1 MRILIYSFQTAL
13 KNLWRSRWINFLTV
27 ISISVGL
34 LLLSAYLLLT
44 INVDSVINRWS
55 KGFGMVVYLQENI
68 GGDEEEKI
76 KTLLMQDKDIL
87 EVKYISN
94 VKAIETLREVLGSQS
109 SLLEELEENPLPSSF
124 ELKLKRDV
132 ISPALVERKAA
143 LIRKIEGVDEVQY
156 GEEWLSSLNTIS
168 KALSIIALFLGGAI
182 FIAITFITYTT
193 IKILFYRRIDEIETM
208 KLLGAT
214 RTFIKLPF
222 LMEGFFIGMLS
233 GIVSSLLLFAMY
245 YFTSFK
251 LIEFLPSLRAL
262 VIPLPIEGFL
272 AIPAAGAA
280 LSLIGSFFATGRI
293 RY

>member
-13 KNLWRSRWINFLTV
+13 KNLWHARWINFLTV

-34 LLLSAYLLLT
+34 LLLSAYLLIT
-44 INVDSVINRWS
+44 INVDSVISRWS
-55 KGFGMVVYLQENI
+55 RGFGMVVYLQGDI
-68 GGDEEEKI
+68 GSEEEENI
-76 KTLLMQDKDIL
+76 KTLLLQDKEIL

-94 VKAIETLREVLGSQS
+94 EQALDTLREVLGSQA
-109 SLLEELEENPLPSSF
+109 SLIEEIDENPLPSSF
-124 ELKLKRDV
+124 ELKLKRDF
-132 ISPALVERKAA
+132 ISPSLVEKKAA
-143 LIRKIEGVDEVQY
+143 RIKQMEGVDDVQY

-168 KALSIIALFLGGAI
+168 KALSIIAIFLGGAI

-222 LMEGFFIGMLS
+222 LMEGLFIGFFS
-233 GIVSSLLLFAMY
+233 GVVSSLSLFLLHS
-245 YFTSFK
+245 FTAFK

-262 VIPLPIEGFL
+262 VVPLPLEGFL
-272 AIPAAGAA
+272 AIPVAGAV
-280 LSLIGSFFATGRI
+280 LSLIGSFFATGRV

>member
-1 MRILIYSFQTAL
+1 LRILIYSFQTAL
-13 KNLWRSRWINFLTV
+13 KNLWHARWINFLTV

-34 LLLSAYLLLT
+34 LLLSAYLLIT
-44 INVDSVINRWS
+44 INVDSVISRWS
-55 KGFGMVVYLQENI
+55 RGFGMVVYLQGDI
-68 GGDEEEKI
+68 GSEEEENI
-76 KTLLMQDKDIL
+76 KTLLLQDKEIL

-94 VKAIETLREVLGSQS
+94 EQALDTLREVLGSQA
-109 SLLEELEENPLPSSF
+109 SLIEEIDENPLPSSF
-124 ELKLKRDV
+124 ELKLKRDF
-132 ISPALVERKAA
+132 ISPSLVEKKAA
-143 LIRKIEGVDEVQY
+143 RIKQMEGVDDVQY

-168 KALSIIALFLGGAI
+168 KALSIIAIFLGGAI

-222 LMEGFFIGMLS
+222 LMEGLFIGFFS
-233 GIVSSLLLFAMY
+233 GVVSSLSLFLLHS
-245 YFTSFK
+245 FTAFK

-262 VIPLPIEGFL
+262 VVPLPLEGFL
-272 AIPAAGAA
+272 AIPVAGAV
-280 LSLIGSFFATGRI
+280 LSLIGSFFATGRV

>member
-1 MRILIYSFQTAL
+1 LRILIYSFQTAL
-13 KNLWRSRWINFLTV
+13 KNLWHARWINFLTV

-34 LLLSAYLLLT
+34 LLLSAYLLIT
-44 INVDSVINRWS
+44 FNVDSVINRWS

-68 GGDEEEKI
+68 GSEEEEHL
-76 KTLLMQDKDIL
+76 KTILLQDKEIL
-87 EVKYISN
+87 DVKYISN
-94 VKAIETLREVLGSQS
+94 VEALDTLREVLRSQVS
-109 SLLEELEENPLPSSF
+109 VLEELDENPLPSSF

-132 ISPALVERKAA
+132 INPSLVEKKAA
-143 LIRKIEGVDEVQY
+143 QIRQIEGVDDVKY

-168 KALSIIALFLGGAI
+168 KALSIIAIFLGGAI

-222 LMEGFFIGMLS
+222 LIEGLFIGLLS
-233 GIVSSLLLFAMY
+233 GVLSSLSLFVMHS
-245 YFTSFK
+245 FTSFK
-251 LIEFLPSLRAL
+251 LIAFLPSLRAL
-262 VIPLPIEGFL
+262 VMPLPLEGFL
-272 AIPAAGAA
+272 AIPLAGAL

>member
-13 KNLWRSRWINFLTV
+13 KNLWHARWINFLTV

-34 LLLSAYLLLT
+34 LLLSAYLLIT
-44 INVDSVINRWS
+44 INVDSVISRWS
-55 KGFGMVVYLQENI
+55 RGFGMVVYLQGDI
-68 GGDEEEKI
+68 GSEEEENI
-76 KTLLMQDKDIL
+76 KTLLLQDKEIL

-94 VKAIETLREVLGSQS
+94 EQALDTLREVLGSQA
-109 SLLEELEENPLPSSF
+109 SLIEEIDENPLPSSF
-124 ELKLKRDV
+124 ELKLKRDF
-132 ISPALVERKAA
+132 ISPSLVEKKAA
-143 LIRKIEGVDEVQY
+143 RIKQMEGVDDVQY

-168 KALSIIALFLGGAI
+168 KALSIIAIFLGGAI

-222 LMEGFFIGMLS
+222 LMEGLFIGFFS
-233 GIVSSLLLFAMY
+233 GIVSSLSLFLLHS
-245 YFTSFK
+245 FTAFK

-262 VIPLPIEGFL
+262 VVPLPLEGFL
-272 AIPAAGAA
+272 AIPVAGAV

>member
-1 MRILIYSFQTAL
+1 LRILIYSFQTAL
-13 KNLWRSRWINFLTV
+13 KNLWHARWINFLTV

-34 LLLSAYLLLT
+34 LLLSAYLLIT
-44 INVDSVINRWS
+44 FNVDSVINRWS
-55 KGFGMVVYLQENI
+55 RGFGMVVYLQENI
-68 GGDEEEKI
+68 GSEEEEHL
-76 KTLLMQDKDIL
+76 KTLLLQDKEIL
-87 EVKYISN
+87 DVKYISN
-94 VKAIETLREVLGSQS
+94 VEALDTLREVLRSQVS
-109 SLLEELEENPLPSSF
+109 VLEELDENPLPSSF

-132 ISPALVERKAA
+132 INPSLVEKKAA
-143 LIRKIEGVDEVQY
+143 QIRQIEGVDDVKY

-168 KALSIIALFLGGAI
+168 KALSIIAIFLGGAI

-222 LMEGFFIGMLS
+222 LIEGLFIGLLS
-233 GIVSSLLLFAMY
+233 GVLSSLSLFVMHS
-245 YFTSFK
+245 FTSFK
-251 LIEFLPSLRAL
+251 LIAFLPSLRAL
-262 VIPLPIEGFL
+262 VMPLPLEGFL
-272 AIPAAGAA
+272 AIPLAGAL

>member
-1 MRILIYSFQTAL
+1 LRIIIYSFQTAL
-13 KNLWRSRWINFLTV
+13 KNLWRARWINFLTV

-34 LLLSAYLLLT
+34 LLLSAYLLIT

-55 KGFGMVVYLQENI
+55 KGFGMVVYLQEDI
-68 GGDEEEKI
+68 GTEEEKHL
-76 KTLLMQDKDIL
+76 KSLLLQDKEIL

-94 VKAIETLREVLGSQS
+94 EQALDTLREVLGSQAS
-109 SLLEELEENPLPSSF
+109 VLEELEENPLPSSF
-124 ELKLKRDV
+124 ELKLKRDI
-132 ISPALVERKAA
+132 ISPLLVEKKAA
-143 LIRKIEGVDEVQY
+143 WIRQIDGVDDVQY

-168 KALSIIALFLGGAI
+168 KALSIIAIFLGGAI

-222 LMEGFFIGMLS
+222 LMEGFFIGLFS
-233 GIVSSLLLFAMY
+233 GIVSSLSLFLLHS
-245 YFTSFK
+245 FTAFK

-262 VIPLPIEGFL
+262 VVPLPLEGFL
-272 AIPAAGAA
+272 AIPVAGAV

>member
-1 MRILIYSFQTAL
+1 LRILVYSFQTAL
-13 KNLWRSRWINFLTV
+13 KNLWQARWINFLTV

-34 LLLSAYLLLT
+34 LLLSAFLLIT

-55 KGFGMVVYLQENI
+55 RGFGMVVYLQDNI
-68 GGDEEEKI
+68 GNEDEEHI
-76 KTLLMQDKDIL
+76 KTLLLQDKEIL

-94 VKAIETLREVLGSQS
+94 DEALDTLREVLSSQAS
-109 SLLEELEENPLPSSF
+109 VLEELEDNPLPSSF
-124 ELKLKRDV
+124 ELKLKRD
-132 ISPALVERKAA
+132 IINPSLVEKKAA
-143 LIRKIEGVDEVQY
+143 QIRQIDGVDDVRY

-168 KALSIIALFLGGAI
+168 KALSIIAIFLGGAI

-222 LMEGFFIGMLS
+222 LIEGLFIGLLS
-233 GIVSSLLLFAMY
+233 GVLSSLSLFVMHS
-245 YFTSFK
+245 FTSFK
-251 LIEFLPSLRAL
+251 LIAFLPSLRAL
-262 VIPLPIEGFL
+262 VMPLPLEGFL
-272 AIPAAGAA
+272 AIPLAGAL

>member
-1 MRILIYSFQTAL
+1 MKVLVYSFQTAL
-13 KNLWRSRWINFLTV
+13 KNLWQARWINFLTV

-34 LLLSAYLLLT
+34 LLLSAFLLIT

-55 KGFGMVVYLQENI
+55 RGFGMVVYLQDNI
-68 GGDEEEKI
+68 GSEDEEHI
-76 KTLLMQDKDIL
+76 KTLLLQDKEIL

-94 VKAIETLREVLGSQS
+94 DEALDTLREVLRSQAS
-109 SLLEELEENPLPSSF
+109 VLEELEDNPLPSSF
-124 ELKLKRDV
+124 ELKLKRD
-132 ISPALVERKAA
+132 IINPSLVEKKAA
-143 LIRKIEGVDEVQY
+143 RIRQIDGVDDVRY

-168 KALSIIALFLGGAI
+168 KALSIIAIFLGGAI

-214 RTFIKLPF
+214 RIFIKLPF
-222 LMEGFFIGMLS
+222 LIEGLFIGLFS
-233 GIVSSLLLFAMY
+233 GVVSSLLLFVMHS
-245 YFTSFK
+245 FTAFK

-262 VIPLPIEGFL
+262 VVPLPLEGFL
-272 AIPAAGAA
+272 AIPAAGAV
-280 LSLIGSFFATGRI
+280 LSLIGSFIATGRI

>member
-1 MRILIYSFQTAL
+1 LRIIIYSFQTAL
-13 KNLWRSRWINFLTV
+13 KNLWRARWINFLTV

-34 LLLSAYLLLT
+34 LLLSAYLLIT

-55 KGFGMVVYLQENI
+55 KGFGMVVYLQEDI
-68 GGDEEEKI
+68 GTEEEKHL
-76 KTLLMQDKDIL
+76 KSLLLQDKEIL

-94 VKAIETLREVLGSQS
+94 EQALDTLREVLGSQAS
-109 SLLEELEENPLPSSF
+109 VLEELEENPLPSSF
-124 ELKLKRDV
+124 ELKLKRDI
-132 ISPALVERKAA
+132 ISPLLVEKKAA
-143 LIRKIEGVDEVQY
+143 WIRQIDGVDDVQY

-168 KALSIIALFLGGAI
+168 KALSIIAIFLGGAI

-214 RTFIKLPF
+214 RIFIKLPF
-222 LMEGFFIGMLS
+222 LMEGLFIGFFS
-233 GIVSSLLLFAMY
+233 GVVSSLSLFLLHS
-245 YFTSFK
+245 FTAFK

-262 VIPLPIEGFL
+262 VVPLPLEGFL
-272 AIPAAGAA
+272 AIPVAGAV